1 MSDFGKMDLQMI
13 RAERAALQQAEDA
26 VSYVRRLAQG
36 RIDIARDEQRRR
48 AQHEESVNVERDLAA
63 LFGKEHGG
71 GSSRPPRETSVPV
84 DHELVRELESLC
96 EEAGFGS
103 LPTLDDASIADAI
116 ARLVAF
122 ESRCSAERRE
132 LFDRIDALT
141 KELVHRYKDGGASVD
156 SLLDG

>member
-1 MSDFGKMDLQMI
+1 MSDFGNMDLQAI

-116 ARLVAF
+116 DRLVAF
-122 ESRCSAERRE
+122 ESRCSAERRA
-132 LFDRIDALT
+132 LFARIDALT
-141 KELVHRYKDGGASVD
+141 KELVNRYKDGDASVD

>member
-1 MSDFGKMDLQMI
+1 VSDLAGMDLQAI
-13 RAERAALQQAEDA
+13 RAERASLQGTEDA

-48 AQHEESVNVERDLAA
+48 AENRESVNVERDLAA
-63 LFGKEHGG
+63 LFGQEHGG

-84 DHELVRELESLC
+84 EHELVRELESLC

-103 LPTLDDASIADAI
+103 LPTLDDASLGVAI
-116 ARLVAF
+116 DRLVAF
-122 ESRCSAERRE
+122 ESRCSAERRR

-141 KELVHRYKDGGASVD
+141 KELVNRYKDGGVSVD

>member
-1 MSDFGKMDLQMI
+1 MSEFGKMDLQTI
-13 RAERAALQQAEDA
+13 RTERAALQQAEDA

-71 GSSRPPRETSVPV
+71 GSSRPPRETSVPL

-122 ESRCSAERRE
+122 ESRCSAERRK

>member
-1 MSDFGKMDLQMI
+1 VSDLAGMDLQAI
-13 RAERAALQQAEDA
+13 RAERALLQGTEDA

-48 AQHEESVNVERDLAA
+48 AENRESVNVERDLAA
-63 LFGKEHGG
+63 LFGQEHGG

-84 DHELVRELESLC
+84 EHELVRELESLC

-103 LPTLDDASIADAI
+103 LPTLDDASLGDAI
-116 ARLVAF
+116 DRLVAF
-122 ESRCSAERRE
+122 ESRCSAERRR

-141 KELVHRYKDGGASVD
+141 KELVNRYKDGGASVD

>member
-1 MSDFGKMDLQMI
+1 MSDLAGMDVQAI
-13 RAERAALQQAEDA
+13 RAERASLQSTEDA

-48 AQHEESVNVERDLAA
+48 SENRESVNVERDLAA
-63 LFGKEHGG
+63 LFGQEHGG

-84 DHELVRELESLC
+84 EHELVRELESLC
-96 EEAGFGS
+96 VEAGFGS
-103 LPTLDDASIADAI
+103 LPTLDDASIEDAI
-116 ARLVAF
+116 DRLVAF
-122 ESRCSAERRE
+122 ESRCSAERRR

-141 KELVHRYKDGGASVD
+141 KELVNRYKDGGASVD